1 MLARGWFCLRS
12 LGTRDLPG
20 YAEYTEQVRFRLF
33 PLSGDKRRETLGF
46 APHMFLIR
54 RLAISNISPGSW
66 SGEKPKTRPDAV
78 QLRLGTLAVSND
90 YTQDKRR
97 DDVVAGDRECVLLKL

>member
-1 MLARGWFCLRS
+1 VPSGSTHRPTPNGLHRKPPRPSTAFLGPVKHCLRS

-66 SGEKPKTRPDAV
+66 SGEKPARMPC
-78 QLRLGTLAVSND
+78 S
-90 YTQDKRR
+90 
-97 DDVVAGDRECVLLKL
+97 